1 MFEYSIGQVIE
12 EFRGHQECTL
22 FDVDDNGAVI
32 LVFFD
37 NPTKDEID
45 QFKSDKSFEIRM
57 TQIRGLTMITAQI
70 GNLNWMDA
78 PYNVHLSKNLTKFPL
93 PQEKQGLAL
102 TLMLIN
108 SATGEIKHI
117 RVMGLSE
124 RFSRELI
131 GTIMEEKMSP
141 FDPKEHEAKINKVY
155 AVYSTKQIV
164 DMSKCYCKIRQGSYY
179 GK

>member
-1 MFEYSIGQVIE
+1 MNMYEYSVGQVVE
-12 EFRGHQECTL
+12 EFKGHQECSI
-22 FDVDDNGAVI
+22 FDLDDNGAVM

-45 QFKSDKSFEIRM
+45 QFKSDKNFEIRM
-57 TQIRGLTMITAQI
+57 TQIYGLTMITAKI

-78 PYNVHLSKNLTKFPL
+78 PYNVYLSKNLTKFPL

-102 TLMLIN
+102 TLMLID

-131 GTIMEEKMSP
+131 GTIMEEKMGS
-141 FDPKEHEAKINKVY
+141 FDSKEYDAKINKVY
-155 AVYSTKQIV
+155 AAYSTKQIA
-164 DMSKCYCKIRQGSYY
+164 DMSKCYCKIR
-179 GK
+179 